1 MKKKVFS
8 NHKKSQARH
17 WWFAAR
23 REIFYRII
31 KKENQGRK
39 IEVLDYGCGVG
50 ANFSVLQ
57 KLTKNKLSIF
67 DANKKLEKKLMLKY
81 NVKKMT

>member
-1 MKKKVFS
+1 
-8 NHKKSQARH
+8 
-17 WWFAAR
+17 
-23 REIFYRII
+23 
-31 KKENQGRK
+31 
-39 IEVLDYGCGVG
+39 LDYGCGVG

-67 DANKKLEKKLMLKY
+67 DTNKKLEKELMLKY